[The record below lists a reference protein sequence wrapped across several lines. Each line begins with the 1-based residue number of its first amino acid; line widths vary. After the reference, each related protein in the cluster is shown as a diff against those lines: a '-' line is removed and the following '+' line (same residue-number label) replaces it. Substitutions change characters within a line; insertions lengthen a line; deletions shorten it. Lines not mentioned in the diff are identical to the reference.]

1 MVFNGVLFDLINDVR
16 KKAPSINK
24 SVKSNY
30 TVFDRGAEEHMQHW
44 RMQLNESQIKELLSL
59 RSDLLLQ
66 KEIID
71 LELCKGVLVSD
82 VLSEAI
88 PDLEGDR
95 SVLRVY
101 LYIMLTILYIDSFV
115 ELDDNARTVLLLKTV
130 RAMSDAKASKDGR
143 DSYESALDDVFDDDL
158 RGTLM
163 YCYDLCRQS
172 EGYNPRGS
180 FMPNS
185 ADNKMQDELFSFLPK
200 DIFHS
205 DNKIGSLAKEIA
217 DQITNDMG
225 DSQEEFDMSSMLNNN
240 GGLLSKIVSK
250 VGDTI
255 NTKFKSGELDQDTMM
270 KDAMK
275 IWEGMQNKDQSD
287 LLNNM
292 MNAMAS
298 GGGHNAMAAAA
309 GGHMESTKKLPRG
322 NNQVKER
329 LQKKLSEKKMLEN
342 R

>member
-30 TVFDRGAEEHMQHW
+30 TVFDRGALEHMQHW
-44 RMQLNESQIKELLSL
+44 TLQLDKSQIKELLSL
-59 RSDLLLQ
+59 RSDLLART
-66 KEIID
+66 EIID
-71 LELCKGVLVSD
+71 LEVCKGVRVSEI
-82 VLSEAI
+82 LSEAI

-95 SVLRVY
+95 GVLRVY

-115 ELDDNARTVLLLKTV
+115 DLDDNALTVLLLKTV

-143 DSYESALDDVFDDDL
+143 EAYEASLDDVFDDDL
-158 RGTLM
+158 RETLM

-172 EGYNPRGS
+172 EGDNPRGS
-180 FMPNS
+180 FLPKS
-185 ADNKMQDELFSFLPK
+185 TDNKVQDDLFSFLPK
-200 DIFHS
+200 DIFNS

-217 DQITNDMG
+217 DQITNDIG
-225 DSQEEFDMSSMLNNN
+225 DSQEELDMSSLLNNN

-255 NTKFKSGELDQDTMM
+255 NTKFQSGELDQEAMM

-275 IWEGMQNKDQSD
+275 LWEGMQNNDQGD
-287 LLNNM
+287 LLNSM
-292 MNAMAS
+292 MNAMGGQMEDAS
-298 GGGHNAMAAAA
+298 KTH
-309 GGHMESTKKLPRG
+309 G
-322 NNQVKER
+322 NNPVKER
-329 LQKKLSEKKMLEN
+329 LKKKISEKKMLRE